1 VVINFRYLLDGL
13 QNIDSTDVIFEMI
26 DPANPC
32 ILRPAESLNEKKE
45 AIAAQDYL
53 YIIMPIKQ

>member
-1 VVINFRYLLDGL
+1 MINYRYLLDGL

-26 DPANPC
+26 DSANPC
-32 ILRPAESLNEKKE
+32 ILRPAESLNDKKE